1 MEGSFNSEGGG
12 PYGGGMEARV
22 ARLETG
28 VSEIKLALARLEP
41 VLGQVSKDLA
51 DFRSDIKDLRS
62 EMKDV
67 KSEIADLR
75 QKDLVEL
82 KVAAAKLEGRVSQ
95 LPSTVQLLGFVL
107 AVLAIAGVT
116 RFITGP

>member
-1 MEGSFNSEGGG
+1 MEGSFNSDGEG

-22 ARLETG
+22 VRLEAG
-28 VSEIKLALARLEP
+28 LSDIKATLARLEP
-41 VLGQVSKDLA
+41 VLSQVSKDLGQL
-51 DFRSDIKDLRS
+51 S
-62 EMKDV
+62 KDV
-67 KSEIADLR
+67 AEIKT
-75 QKDLVEL
+75 KDLVEL

>member
-1 MEGSFNSEGGG
+1 MEGSVAPEGGG

-22 ARLETG
+22 ARLEAG
-28 VSEIKLALARLEP
+28 LSDIKATLARLEP
-41 VLGQVSKDLA
+41 VLSQLSKDVA
-51 DFRSDIKDLRS
+51 DIKS
-62 EMKDV
+62 
-67 KSEIADLR
+67 
-75 QKDLVEL
+75 KDLVEL
-82 KVAAAKLEGRVSQ
+82 KVAAAKLDGRVSQ

>member
-1 MEGSFNSEGGG
+1 
-12 PYGGGMEARV
+12 MEARV

-28 VSEIKLALARLEP
+28 VSDIKLTLARLEP
-41 VLGQVSKDLA
+41 VLGQVSKDMT
-51 DFRSDIKDLRS
+51 DFRSDLKDLGSEVKDVRS
-62 EMKDV
+62 EL
-67 KSEIADLR
+67 ADIR

-95 LPSTVQLLGFVL
+95 LPSTVQPLGFVL

-116 RFITGP
+116 LFTTGP